1 MGPVTVRRFIEVI
14 DTPITE
20 VSAAT
25 PMRRLSVSAGI
36 SVEKAG

>member
-20 VSAAT
+20 VSAT